1 MKTRIEQLTKT
12 TQTKVTLHAEDENLE
27 VNVTHRRNPESGNR
41 RVEVVFFCADENNH
55 LTIYLTRKQADYL
68 QRCLSETAHWADQL

>member
-27 VNVTHRRNPESGNR
+27 VFVMHKRNPENRNR
-41 RVEVVFFCADENNH
+41 RVEVQFFCPDENNF
-55 LTIYLTRKQADYL
+55 LTIYLTRKQADEL
-68 QRCLSETAHWADQL
+68 QRCLIDTAHWADQL